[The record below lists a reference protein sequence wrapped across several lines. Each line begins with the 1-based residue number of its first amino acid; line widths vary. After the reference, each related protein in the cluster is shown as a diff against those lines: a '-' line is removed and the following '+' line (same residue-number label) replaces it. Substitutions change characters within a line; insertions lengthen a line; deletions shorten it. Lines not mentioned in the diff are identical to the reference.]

1 MITREALFN
10 QIAKLKKQLET
21 QINYNQNLIRDNAK
35 TYGRLKRDFDNLQE
49 KYIDLVSR
57 RRQ

>member
-10 QIAKLKKQLET
+10 HIAKLKNQLET
-21 QINYNQNLIRDNAK
+21 QINYNQTLIRDNAK
-35 TYGRLKRDFDNLQE
+35 MYGRLKRDFDNLQE